1 VPSTPVPRV
10 IVIVLLPGALGF
22 IISTISSR
30 AVSGSITTVNVS
42 PEAGVI
48 VPSNA
53 EAEFTTI
60 VDAPELSAEVS
71 VVSWEVEEYLR
82 TVIF

>member
-10 IVIVLLPGALGF
+10 IVSVLLPEALGG
-22 IISTISSR
+22 ITSTISSR

-42 PEAGVI
+42 PVARVI
-48 VPSNA
+48 PPRSAVA
-53 EAEFTTI
+53 ELTTI
-60 VDAPELSAEVS
+60 VVALEFSAEVRLL
-71 VVSWEVEEYLR
+71 SWEVEEYFL